1 MKGRI
6 PPVRHSGCHHSAI
19 CTRDWDASMR
29 FWTDGMGLV
38 QLFEGTMPGPWAALF
53 AASGDALRSVFL
65 HDPIVDDAG
74 IVELVEFPTGIDDG
88 TPVDRPA
95 VGFFLLSFYVDV
107 DVVLDRLAA
116 IGMGGAPRRVE
127 LPAPDGPVAMAVVR
141 DPNGVLV
148 ELIGMPQ

>member
-1 MKGRI
+1 MSGRI
-6 PPVRHSGCHHSAI
+6 PPVHHSGCHHAAI

-38 QLFEGTMPGPWAALF
+38 QMFEGTMPGPWAALF

-74 IVELVEFPTGIDDG
+74 
-88 TPVDRPA
+88 
-95 VGFFLLSFYVDV
+95 
-107 DVVLDRLAA
+107 LDRLAA